1 MAEPPR
7 NTNDTNDTKDAAAI
21 IALVEREMP
30 KLKRFFRSKL
40 PEPECYDVAQE
51 TFRAFLAADRDAM
64 KEPAAYLWGIAHK
77 QLCKYFERRRDLVA
91 FDSTRMSVAELGTTL
106 SVRVD
111 RRNRLVEALRS
122 IPLDEQVAF
131 ELRYGE
137 ECSLEEVA
145 EATGVSLA
153 TVKRRI
159 SAAREKLAIKLLPKA
174 TESTTQEIE
183 LDERE
188 AQNLAEAYRNA

>member
-1 MAEPPR
+1 MTESP
-7 NTNDTNDTKDAAAI
+7 NDPKLI

-40 PEPECYDVAQE
+40 PEPDCYDVAQE
-51 TFRAFLAADRDAM
+51 TFRAFLAADKNAM
-64 KEPAAYLWGIAHK
+64 NEPAAYLWGIAHK
-77 QLCKYFERRRDLVA
+77 QMCKYFERRRDLVV
-91 FDSTRMSVAELGTTL
+91 FDSTRMSVVELGTTL
-106 SVRVD
+106 SARLD

-145 EATGVSLA
+145 VATGVSLA

-159 SAAREKLAIKLLPKA
+159 SAAREKLAERLAPA
-174 TESTTQEIE
+174 SDGAPHE

-188 AQNLAEAYRNA
+188 AEHLAEAYRNA